1 MEERYNKVKAVNT
14 IHKRVGEE
22 VEEIQYDISTIL
34 SVMCHTNLPHV
45 GDMSCHPTPIVQP
58 PCLCPL
64 YTPFFY
70 TPLLFDI
77 ILLRVST
84 TATNETTHKCTH
96 TYVHTH
102 NTHIHTQHTHTYTH
116 IHKHICVGTHIC
128 LCMYTHI
135 HTAYTQT
142 SQSTIT
148 GSKKRG
154 GHSPNKHPCPHT
166 SGHLDQDTEPSC
178 LYTAP
183 E

>member
-116 IHKHICVGTHIC
+116 IHKS
-128 LCMYTHI
+128 YTHMHTHTYTHSI
-135 HTAYTQT
+135 HTNLTKHHYRIKKKGWTFSKQT
-142 SQSTIT
+142 PMSTYLWA
-148 GSKKRG
+148 SRPR
-154 GHSPNKHPCPHT
+154 H
-166 SGHLDQDTEPSC
+166 
-178 LYTAP
+178 
-183 E
+183 